1 MKKVFMKL
9 SGPAVLAL
17 AIALN
22 SCNNAEETKKKVD
35 EQNNQI
41 QTQVDAKLNGLQDQV
56 NMECTAMVDSM
67 ATARYNEWMATEGS
81 KKGGKA
87 APKTKTKKEATKKPT
102 DKKLDVGQKG
112 TENTHK
118 LNVGQKED
126 APVNKKK
133 LNVGQ
138 KP

>member
-87 APKTKTKKEATKKPT
+87 APKTKTKKEATKKDVFVPGKKGETAPT
-102 DKKLDVGQKG
+102 GFVPGKKGE
-112 TENTHK
+112 T
-118 LNVGQKED
+118 
-126 APVNKKK
+126 APTGFVPGKKK
-133 LNVGQ
+133 
-138 KP
+138 